1 MLVVKAIF
9 GNFANMK
16 FIDTHA
22 HLYVEQFNEDLQ
34 NVIENAKH
42 DNIKKVVLP
51 NIDAA
56 SSHKLIDLYLSD
68 QDFFVPM
75 MGLHPGSVQDNY
87 KEELKQIE
95 RHFFRQDFAS
105 VGEIGLDYYWD
116 TSKINEQKAAFT
128 TQIDWALEKNL
139 PIAIHC
145 REAFDDVLSILE
157 KKQNGNLK
165 GVLHCFTG
173 NEEQAARLIDLNFYL
188 GIGGVLTYKNS
199 GLDKV
204 LENIA
209 LKHLVLETDAPYL
222 APSPFRGK
230 RNESAY
236 ILYIAEKLA
245 EIKGQNIAEIA
256 NITTKNAEE
265 LFKIS

>member
-9 GNFANMK
+9 ANFATMK

-22 HLYVEQFNEDLQ
+22 HLYVEQFDADLQ
-34 NVIENAKH
+34 KVIENAKH

-51 NIDAA
+51 NIDA
-56 SSHKLIDLYLSD
+56 SSSQKLIDLYLSD
-68 QDFFVPM
+68 EDFFVPM
-75 MGLHPGSVQDNY
+75 MGLHPGSVGDNY
-87 KEELKQIE
+87 KEELKAIDQHFL
-95 RHFFRQDFAS
+95 RHNFAS

-116 TSKINEQKAAFT
+116 TSKIKEQKAAFT
-128 TQIDWALEKNL
+128 TQIDWALEREL

-145 REAFDDVLSILE
+145 REAFDDVLAILE
-157 KKQNGNLK
+157 KRQNGNLK

-173 NEEQAARLIDLNFYL
+173 NEEQAERLIDLNFYL

-204 LENIA
+204 IKNID

-222 APSPFRGK
+222 SPTPFRGK

-236 ILYIAEKLA
+236 LLYIAEKLA
-245 EIKGQNIAEIA
+245 EIKSQNIAEIA
-256 NITTKNAEE
+256 EITTKNAEN
-265 LFKIS
+265 LFAI